1 MRLPADN
8 TLELRLAVLTL
19 GPWLGWVSLGAV
31 IADLALDPG
40 SHHREALVALILV
53 AATANAAAMP
63 IPWRDWHA
71 RLRGR
76 VLLDLWS
83 AALIAFVASLAAT
96 GGASY
101 SLLLFL
107 TAPYIAL
114 IHTGVRRVA
123 WLTVNASVCIVVS
136 SFSGV
141 PAGATA
147 LRLSLV

>member
-1 MRLPADN
+1 G
-8 TLELRLAVLTL
+8 LAVLRL
-19 GPWLGWVSLGAV
+19 GPWLGWVSIGAV
-31 IADLALDPG
+31 ITDLALDPG
-40 SHHREALVALILV
+40 THHQEALVSLVVV

-83 AALIAFVASLAAT
+83 AALIAFVAVLAAN

-107 TAPYIAL
+107 TAPFVAL
-114 IHTGVRRVA
+114 VQSGVRRIV
-123 WLTVNASVCIVVS
+123 WLTVHAAGVLLVASL
-136 SFSGV
+136 
-141 PAGATA
+141 AA
-147 LRLSLV
+147 LP